1 MWPLLP
7 GKVYRRVY
15 SHNKAVTARPRT
27 MNSTLLCRDPH
38 SEDHGLVAVVWAGAG
53 LAATLTMLLLLL
65 TAAGARRVA
74 RRLHEAG
81 TSCCSGDED
90 GEEAEL
96 DYSMYEAIPEEY
108 LDKRRQSE
116 LEVIL
121 EDDECFYDGDT
132 DTASCPDPSPPPSSG
147 CSSLSTTPAPSHTS
161 LPLPLPPR
169 RRSHE
174 VAGARSRFSRS
185 NSTPGAQEAAPG
197 PHRNSLLGPGHGK
210 KGAGVRRTESQN
222 RADYLLKVRLQA
234 RLARLGTAVCLQ
246 VMTQGG
252 SVASY
257 QPPAPAKISP
267 TGRKISVDRVPG
279 AAPRPLARP
288 HPPHYENLP
297 SITIRV
303 TEEGEGEDSVTDRN
317 CCIEAAT
324 E

>member
-1 MWPLLP
+1 
-7 GKVYRRVY
+7 
-15 SHNKAVTARPRT
+15 
-27 MNSTLLCRDPH
+27 MNSTQLCRDPH
-38 SEDHGLVAVVWAGAG
+38 GEDHGLVAVVWAGAG
-53 LAATLTMLLLLL
+53 LAATLNLLLLL
-65 TAAGARRVA
+65 ITAAGARSVA
-74 RRLHEAG
+74 RRLQEAG
-81 TSCCSGDED
+81 SSCCSEDED

-197 PHRNSLLGPGHGK
+197 LYRNSLLGPGHGK

-222 RADYLLKVRLQA
+222 RADYLLKVRLLA
-234 RLARLGTAVCLQ
+234 RLLARLGTAVCVQ

-257 QPPAPAKISP
+257 QPAPAPAKISP
-267 TGRKISVDRVPG
+267 TGRKISVDRAPG
-279 AAPRPLARP
+279 GGPRQLARA

-303 TEEGEGEDSVTDRN
+303 TEEGEGGSVTDTS
-317 CCIEAAT
+317 CSVLAAT

>member
-147 CSSLSTTPAPSHTS
+147 CSSLSTTPAPSHAS

-197 PHRNSLLGPGHGK
+197 PYRNSLLGPGHGK

-234 RLARLGTAVCLQ
+234 RLARLHCSVCA
-246 VMTQGG
+246 GDD
-252 SVASY
+252 
-257 QPPAPAKISP
+257 P
-267 TGRKISVDRVPG
+267 GRQRGQLP
-279 AAPRPLARP
+279 APRPRQDLPHRAEDQRGPGARG
-288 HPPHYENLP
+288 
-297 SITIRV
+297 RAQAA
-303 TEEGEGEDSVTDRN
+303 G
-317 CCIEAAT
+317 EAAPAPLR
-324 E
+324 EPAQHHHQGHGGGGGGGGGQCD